1 MKLNLCEWVIHI
13 YKVKIRI
20 YIQDSRLQR
29 NFQDANPGIQT
40 IQENILEDQL
50 FECLCFAVSIDI
62 DRSEFLVEPG
72 TIKY

>member
-1 MKLNLCEWVIHI
+1 MKLNLCEW
-13 YKVKIRI
+13 
-20 YIQDSRLQR
+20 
-29 NFQDANPGIQT
+29 DANPGIQT